1 MRSHPCAAAFLP
13 VGGVDAPSAQ
23 QPSEA
28 PVHSQSKLVAEAEVA
43 ASHLPG
49 LSLSP
54 GPCPA
59 ETPDAVTCCVWTVPN
74 DSHQLHMALEHLEGG
89 KC

>member
-1 MRSHPCAAAFLP
+1 MRSQPCS
-13 VGGVDAPSAQ
+13 VGVDAPSAQ

-28 PVHSQSKLVAEAEVA
+28 PRPLTEQTGSGGRGGSEPSPRPKSVSGT
-43 ASHLPG
+43 LPSRDPWTPVDV
-49 LSLSP
+49 LCLD
-54 GPCPA
+54 CPH
-59 ETPDAVTCCVWTVPN
+59 